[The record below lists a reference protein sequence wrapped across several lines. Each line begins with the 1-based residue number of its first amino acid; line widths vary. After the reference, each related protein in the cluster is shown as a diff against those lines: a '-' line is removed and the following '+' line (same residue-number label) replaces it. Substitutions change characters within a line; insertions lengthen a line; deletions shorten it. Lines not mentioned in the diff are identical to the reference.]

1 MAKKICLLIEC
12 QDKCIFTSKKN
23 TKLLIEFV
31 KNFNLKIHYAK
42 TDESNI
48 VSVDKIPEIFCNQ
61 NPQIKPEYEI
71 VKKNILNKSQS
82 RQNILQTA
90 SDIRSKIEKIIMKQE
105 KISFSELQNKFEKYN
120 LSTSTLN
127 NLFRQVRNNLQNTG
141 VKVIKIKNGY
151 YQVEKQN
158 NKS

>member
-23 TKLLIEFV
+23 IKLLIEFV
-31 KNFNLKIHYAK
+31 KNFDLKIHYAK
-42 TDESNI
+42 TEESNI
-48 VSVDKIPEIFCNQ
+48 VSIDQIPEIFCNQ

-90 SDIRSKIEKIIMKQE
+90 SDIRNKIEKIIMKQK
-105 KISFSELQNKFEKYN
+105 KISFAELQNKFEKYN

-127 NLFRQVRNNLQNTG
+127 NLFRQVRNKLQNTG
-141 VKVIKIKNGY
+141 VSVIKIKNGY
-151 YQVEKQN
+151 YKVEKQN